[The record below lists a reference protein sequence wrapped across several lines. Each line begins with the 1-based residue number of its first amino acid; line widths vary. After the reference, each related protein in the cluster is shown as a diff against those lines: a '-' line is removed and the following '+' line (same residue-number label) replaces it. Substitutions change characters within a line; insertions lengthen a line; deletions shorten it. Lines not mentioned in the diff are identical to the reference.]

1 MQKLNQTFFY
11 TLEKSIRLYRHYCQD
26 QFKQHGFQITLDQWI
41 TLNMLVEFPEAS
53 QMEIAQK
60 VFKDKASIT
69 RIIELL
75 VRDDYLLRNKNTADF
90 RKSRFTLTKKGEET
104 VSKINELIVQ
114 IRTSALEGLPE
125 NEVRSVMH
133 FIQKLENNCVA
144 SF

>member
-1 MQKLNQTFFY
+1 
-11 TLEKSIRLYRHYCQD
+11 
-26 QFKQHGFQITLDQWI
+26 
-41 TLNMLVEFPEAS
+41 MLVEFPEAS

-114 IRTSALEGLPE
+114 IRTSVLEGLPE